1 MVDENY
7 KMEINLIMSRW
18 TIDKLRGYMKEC
30 GVDAWMVT
38 SADYHDSEYSGEYF
52 KERSFLSG
60 FTGSAGTL
68 VVTEQEAGL
77 WTDGRYFV
85 QAAHQLEGS
94 GITLY
99 KMGQKGVPTVAEL
112 LAEKL
117 KDSPVKPSRHNMQQD
132 IHKISESSVTADSFK
147 NKRKVLFSEKLIGYI
162 EISVDKVCNNISSVQ
177 E

>member
-99 KMGQKGVPTVAEL
+99 KMGQKGVPTVAEFLADKLPEGGCLGFEGRTVGQEYYLELKKSLGEKQIRFSL
-112 LAEKL
+112 LEDL
-117 KDSPVKPSRHNMQQD
+117 GG
-132 IHKISESSVTADSFK
+132 
-147 NKRKVLFSEKLIGYI
+147 KV
-162 EISVDKVCNNISSVQ
+162 
-177 E
+177 